1 MSSKIENKHN
11 IKNRPA
17 WRVLVLVWLTLLVTS
32 ILWLWFGWLWNIPF
46 LPVPS
51 IQDFLYLGAIGL
63 WFWLFVCLKGMRAI
77 HEGLHAIAAHWFGA
91 EGISAKG
98 PNVFVRISSKRA
110 WTINVVFP
118 LILPLSLYFLVLP
131 FNWRIALTLTL
142 LLSFGSIKDLASLTV
157 VLAER
162 GIFVSD
168 TTEGLFVFETLPE
181 HSSPHP

>member
-1 MSSKIENKHN
+1 MISKLENEHN

-17 WRVLVLVWLTLLVTS
+17 WRVLVLVWLVLLS
-32 ILWLWFGWLWNIPF
+32 GSLLWLWFGWLWNIPF
-46 LPVPS
+46 PTTPS
-51 IQDFLYLGAIGL
+51 VQDFLYLVAVGL

-98 PNVFVRISSKRA
+98 LNVFVHTSSKKA
-110 WTINVVFP
+110 WTINVLFP
-118 LILPLSLYFLVLP
+118 LILPLSLYFLILP

-142 LLSFGSIKDLASLTV
+142 LLSFGSIKDLASLTI

-162 GIFVSD
+162 GNFVSD
-168 TTEGLFVFETLPE
+168 TAEGLFVLEAPPE
-181 HSSPHP
+181 DS